1 MALVVPGQSTYV
13 EFSALANPGQL
24 ADLAYNEIVSFMA
37 AEVINPGRAV
47 EMASDGLSI
56 QQAQQTSST
65 FAPVGVSVL
74 KTARES
80 QGPAGVTG
88 LGVEGL
94 AYQPGEMVPVL
105 MRGRIYAEWSGTTQ
119 TAFGMP
125 NVFHSSTIATNR
137 GIFTDTSPS
146 TGAGT
151 EVSNAGHQF
160 RTRLA
165 LSGSGNII
173 ELDVNLPGAA

>member
-1 MALVVPGQSTYV
+1 MSLVTPGQSTYV

-65 FAPVGVSVL
+65 FAPVGVSIL

-125 NVFHSSTIATNR
+125 NVYHSSTLAATR
-137 GIFTDTSPS
+137 GIFTDTGTSAS
-146 TGAGT
+146 AGV

-160 RTRLA
+160 RTRMA
-165 LSGSGNII
+165 LPGTGNII